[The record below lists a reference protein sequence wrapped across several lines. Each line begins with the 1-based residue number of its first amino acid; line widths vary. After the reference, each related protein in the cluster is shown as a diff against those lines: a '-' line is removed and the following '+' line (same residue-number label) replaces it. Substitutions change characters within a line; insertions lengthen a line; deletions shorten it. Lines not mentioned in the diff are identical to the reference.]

1 MNPRNSMA
9 ALTESGAAF
18 ESRASEVGLSSDE
31 VDILKAKGV
40 TTLSR
45 LAYALTQPGS
55 APSEESLKGLLAA
68 VNGGGDPASV
78 GAVSALRRLIFE
90 AQTLA
95 MSEVRALAEAG
106 EDRHKAE
113 LPSAERRDRVVKQRA
128 RLGGL
133 DLGGELACSHCSYS
147 TVLQMQEQDQLL
159 FLRPSR
165 FATRRAEKPSRSVSL
180 DAANQLVLKESTK
193 EVKCDVSSELSLS
206 QALCRRSLAFDLV
219 GVASYDKLEAWS
231 RHLMH
236 HLQMEPPP
244 SYAKV
249 GVDQTESR
257 QNRRFFGWRSCFA
270 RV

>member
-1 MNPRNSMA
+1 MNPRNLMA

-106 EDRHKAE
+106 EDHHKAE

-128 RLGGL
+128 RLGG
-133 DLGGELACSHCSYS
+133 S
-147 TVLQMQEQDQLL
+147 
-159 FLRPSR
+159 RP
-165 FATRRAEKPSRSVSL
+165 
-180 DAANQLVLKESTK
+180 
-193 EVKCDVSSELSLS
+193 
-206 QALCRRSLAFDLV
+206 
-219 GVASYDKLEAWS
+219 
-231 RHLMH
+231 
-236 HLQMEPPP
+236 
-244 SYAKV
+244 
-249 GVDQTESR
+249 
-257 QNRRFFGWRSCFA
+257 WR
-270 RV
+270 